1 MKKFLKVLL
10 ILILIVIVIVGIL
23 AAIAP
28 KTILVQR
35 STTIKGSKSAVFA
48 QMTHFKNWPNWS
60 PWYEMDT
67 TVKMTY
73 FGNDGEPGSGYHW
86 AGDPKKS
93 GEGEIT
99 NLALNGD
106 SMQFGLKFIKPWTSE
121 ATGYLVASDSGGVT
135 KATWIFTMDNKFPHS
150 VFSVIFN
157 MDKMLGKD
165 FEHGLDKMK
174 QYVENH
180 PEPSIAAAATAPAI
194 QDTKFS
200 LHIYAGIRKTMKW
213 SELSN
218 FFKDSYAQIGQTAGS
233 SINGPA
239 AAIYYKWDT
248 ENQNTDVAAVM
259 PVANEVTAAGITA
272 IRVESS
278 KALMTVYKGGY
289 ASEGIA
295 HDALMS
301 KVKEMGK
308 KEKLVVEEYIK
319 GPSQEKD
326 STKWITNIYY
336 LYD

>member
-10 ILILIVIVIVGIL
+10 ILIVIVIVIVGIL

-67 TVKMTY
+67 AVQMTY
-73 FGNDGEPGSGYHW
+73 FGNDGEVGSGYHW
-86 AGDPKKS
+86 VGDPKKS

-99 NLALNGD
+99 NQNLNGD
-106 SMQFGLKFIKPWTSE
+106 SMQFSLKFIKPFKSE
-121 ATGYLVASDSGGVT
+121 ATGYLVATDSGGMT
-135 KATWIFTMDNKFPHS
+135 NATWIFIMDNSFPHS
-150 VFSVIFN
+150 IFSSIFS

-174 QYVENH
+174 QYVESH
-180 PEPSIAAAATAPAI
+180 PEPVAENTAPAI
-194 QDTKFS
+194 QDTKYPM
-200 LHIYAGIRKTMKW
+200 HIYAGIRKSMKW
-213 SELSN
+213 DELSA
-218 FFKDSYAQIGQTAGS
+218 FFQESYSKIGQAAGS
-233 SINGPA
+233 SVNGPA

-248 ENQNTDVAAVM
+248 DNQSTDVAAVM
-259 PVANEVTAAGITA
+259 PVANEVTATGIVP

-278 KALMTVYKGGY
+278 KALMAVHKGGY
-289 ASEGIA
+289 ASEGA
-295 HDALMS
+295 VHDALMS

-308 KEKLVVEEYIK
+308 KQHLVVEEYIK
-319 GPSQEKD
+319 GPGQEKD

-336 LYD
+336 LYQ